1 MEYMQNCPNK
11 SFDLAIVDPPYG
23 LGIDGQK
30 EQKSKNPKHS
40 RKYHKR
46 KNWDDA
52 TPDEMYFTE
61 LERVTK
67 NQIIWGGNYFVE
79 HFHKGTKGWIVW
91 FKGQTGL
98 TMSDCELAYSS
109 FNCATRVVTVNRG
122 ELVKQNTFHPTEKPL
137 KLYEWLLSNYAE
149 PGQKIIDTHGGSMS
163 HAIAAHKLGFDL
175 TIIERDPEY
184 YEQAKARLL
193 EYQKQLTLF

>member
-1 MEYMQNCPNK
+1 MLIERFGTITLVCGDCMEYMQNCSDK

-67 NQIIWGGNYFVE
+67 NQIIIKNNSIMCLI
-79 HFHKGTKGWIVW
+79 H
-91 FKGQTGL
+91 
-98 TMSDCELAYSS
+98 M
-109 FNCATRVVTVNRG
+109 N
-122 ELVKQNTFHPTEKPL
+122 
-137 KLYEWLLSNYAE
+137 
-149 PGQKIIDTHGGSMS
+149 
-163 HAIAAHKLGFDL
+163 
-175 TIIERDPEY
+175 
-184 YEQAKARLL
+184 EQIK
-193 EYQKQLTLF
+193 